1 MNAASPL
8 AIFGFLSQRT
18 VANAIVRR
26 MRRLKEPR
34 YLIGLVFGIFY
45 FTMMFLRPGRRGGQ
59 AARVI
64 SGLPPELPG
73 ILLLAAAFALGVLVL
88 AGWLFRSG
96 DQALALSETEVQF
109 LFPAPLSARAIL
121 HYALLRTQLALLF
134 SSLIVTLILR
144 RNFTGGGL
152 RLTLGV
158 WILLSVLQFHF
169 KALGFTKARW
179 RERPARQRLALF
191 TAAFVVVIAL
201 LSILGT
207 GLYQALDVVTKAL
220 NDGNLTTLAGIEPAM
235 ASASAGA
242 IALVLLWPIR
252 AVLGPLIA
260 SDTSHFF
267 AALVPALGVLLVHY
281 AWLARTAVRYEE
293 ATLEHAGRR
302 AENRLRRRENTGRT
316 IRRGAVREKVP
327 FALGSIGRPE
337 MSIVWKNLLA
347 FGRFRGSRVAIGF
360 AVTVLL
366 SLGGSFL
373 SVRLKPELAA
383 IALTIAGF
391 VAAGALMVGPMITF
405 AQRNDLR
412 GDLEQASLLR
422 QWPISPVRLVAA
434 ELAAPWLLSTA
445 IVWGGLAI
453 ALAFTAGSSMALA
466 QQRMSQDALD
476 VAGLES
482 WARFGTLFPISLGL
496 ALAVP
501 AVVALV
507 LVVQN
512 GTVLTFPAWFPP
524 GRKRSAG
531 LEATGMRLLSMLAI
545 SLLLLVALIPAAI
558 LVVPL
563 LIFGWSTLGIW
574 TIPIAG
580 LLTAA
585 PLTAE
590 AAGGVFVLARL
601 FERFDPS
608 LELNA

>member
-1 MNAASPL
+1 MSAVSPL
-8 AIFGFLSQRT
+8 AIFGFLARRT

-34 YLIGLVFGIFY
+34 YLIGLAFGIFY
-45 FTMMFLRPGRRGGQ
+45 FVSMILRPGRRG
-59 AARVI
+59 RVGHGM
-64 SGLPPELPG
+64 SSLPPELPG
-73 ILLLAAAFALGVLVL
+73 ILLLAAAFAIAVLVL
-88 AGWLFRSG
+88 AGWLLRKG
-96 DQALALSETEVQF
+96 DQALTLSEAEVQY
-109 LFPAPLSARAIL
+109 LFPAPLSARAVL

-134 SSLIVTLILR
+134 SSAVVTLILR
-144 RNFTGGGL
+144 GNFTAGGL

-179 RERPARQRLALF
+179 RERPARQRLTLF
-191 TAAFVVVIAL
+191 TAAFVVVIGL
-201 LSILGT
+201 LAILGT
-207 GLYQALDVVTKAL
+207 GIYQALDVVTKAL
-220 NDGNLTTLAGIEPAM
+220 NEGSLTTLAGIEPAM
-235 ASASAGA
+235 ASARAGA
-242 IALVLLWPIR
+242 VCLVLLWPIR
-252 AVLGPLIA
+252 VVLLPLIA
-260 SDTSHFF
+260 GDTRHFL
-267 AALVPALGVLLVHY
+267 AALVPALGVLLLHY

-316 IRRGAVREKVP
+316 IRPGAGREKVP

-347 FGRFRGSRVAIGF
+347 FGRFRGRRVAIGL
-360 AVTVLL
+360 AVTILL
-366 SLGGSFL
+366 SLSGAFL
-373 SVRLKPELAA
+373 SVRLKPELAQ
-383 IALTIAGF
+383 IALSLAGL
-391 VAAGALMVGPMITF
+391 VATGALMVGPMITF
-405 AQRNDLR
+405 VQRNDLR

-422 QWPISPVRLVAA
+422 QWPISPVRLVTA

-445 IVWGGLAI
+445 IVWGGLAV
-453 ALAFTAGSSMALA
+453 ALALTAGSSLALA
-466 QQRMSQDALD
+466 QRRMSQEALD
-476 VAGLES
+476 AVGLES

-496 ALAVP
+496 ALAIP
-501 AVVALV
+501 AVVAVV

-531 LEATGMRLLSMLAI
+531 LEATGMRLLSMMAI
-545 SLLLLVALIPAAI
+545 LLLLLVALIPAAI

-563 LIFGWSTLGIW
+563 LIFGWSALGFW

-585 PLTAE
+585 PLAAE